1 MRISAYESKIKEW
14 MIVYMHAP
22 SGVGIGECRVRCAKS
37 RVGARTLLRLYFIA
51 GASNAYAIRTSPPF
65 LHNIPLRLPKD
76 LC

>member
-37 RVGARTLLRLYFIA
+37 RRSSDLTSFIFH
-51 GASNAYAIRTSPPF
+51 SWS
-65 LHNIPLRLPKD
+65 L
-76 LC
+76 